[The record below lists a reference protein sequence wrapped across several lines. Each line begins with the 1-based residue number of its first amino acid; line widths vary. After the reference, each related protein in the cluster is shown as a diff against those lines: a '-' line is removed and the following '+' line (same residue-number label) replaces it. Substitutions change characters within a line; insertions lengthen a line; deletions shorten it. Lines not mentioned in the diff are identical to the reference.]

1 MLCTSEEWASGYT
14 VSLKMREE
22 GQLEVPCIIGHYE
35 NNFFLRENKV
45 VTHDEGGAVVSMLGE
60 FMPSFL

>member
-1 MLCTSEEWASGYT
+1 
-14 VSLKMREE
+14 MREE

-35 NNFFLRENKV
+35 NTFFLRENTV
-45 VTHDEGGAVVSMLGE
+45 VTHDEGGAVVSMLDE